1 MQGTTSRTWR
11 KSAHPADSLDMSH
24 DQAILLLHVLGAT
37 VWTGGHLVLA
47 IGFLPGALKS
57 GDASLLRS
65 VEERFE
71 RVGIPALLL
80 QIATGLAL
88 AHKYIPDPSRWFAFE
103 GRIGAHI
110 GAKLIL
116 LALTLAFA
124 VHARLRLVP
133 RMGERLK
140 ALAFHMI
147 VVTILS
153 VLFVVLG
160 VGIRGV

>member
-1 MQGTTSRTWR
+1 MT
-11 KSAHPADSLDMSH
+11 H

-47 IGFLPGALKS
+47 IGFLPGALKT
-57 GDASLLRS
+57 GDATLLRS

-71 RVGIPALLL
+71 RVGIPALIV
-80 QIATGLAL
+80 QIATGLML
-88 AHKYIPDPSRWFAFE
+88 AHKYIPDPAQWFAFQ
-103 GRIGAHI
+103 GKVGAHI
-110 GAKLIL
+110 GAKLTL
-116 LALTLAFA
+116 LLLTLAFA
-124 VHARLRLVP
+124 IHARVRLVP

>member
-1 MQGTTSRTWR
+1 MT
-11 KSAHPADSLDMSH
+11 H

-47 IGFLPGALKS
+47 IGFLPGALKT
-57 GDASLLRS
+57 GDATLLRS

-71 RVGIPALLL
+71 RVGIPALIV
-80 QIATGLAL
+80 QIATGLML
-88 AHKYIPDPSRWFAFE
+88 AHKYIPDPAQWFAFQ
-103 GRIGAHI
+103 GKVGAHI
-110 GAKLIL
+110 GAKLTL
-116 LALTLAFA
+116 LLLTLAFA
-124 VHARLRLVP
+124 IHARVRLVP

-147 VVTILS
+147 VVTVLS

>member
-1 MQGTTSRTWR
+1 MT
-11 KSAHPADSLDMSH
+11 H

-47 IGFLPGALKS
+47 IGFLPGALKT
-57 GDASLLRS
+57 GDATLLRS

-71 RVGIPALLL
+71 RVGIPALIV
-80 QIATGLAL
+80 QIATGLML
-88 AHKYIPDPSRWFAFE
+88 AHKYIPDPAQWFAFQ
-103 GRIGAHI
+103 GKVGAHI
-110 GAKLIL
+110 GAKLTL
-116 LALTLAFA
+116 LLLTLAFA
-124 VHARLRLVP
+124 IHARVRLVP
-133 RMGERLK
+133 HMGERLK

-147 VVTILS
+147 VVTVLS